1 MVKFYDTNALLIL
14 GSQIFEDE
22 KFYISSISL
31 KELEHIKT
39 LKRKEVAQAIQKA
52 RAYGDLSEN
61 SEYDEAKNEQAEI
74 EGKIA
79 NLEATLENAIVL
91 DDSELGTD
99 KVNVGNKVTVHNID
113 ADEESE
119 YKIVSTAEADPIMG
133 LISDDSP
140 LGKALIGQRKGDS
153 INVETPMGIVKY
165 TITDISK

>member
-1 MVKFYDTNALLIL
+1 MAK
-14 GSQIFEDE
+14 QIIVSHDGLM
-22 KFYISSISL
+22 KL
-31 KELEHIKT
+31 QQELEYLKT
-39 LKRKEVAQAIQKA
+39 VKRKEVAQAIQKA

-99 KVNVGNKVTVHNID
+99 KVNVGNKVKVINID
-113 ADEESE
+113 ADEETE
-119 YKIVSTAEADPIMG
+119 YKIVSTTEADPIMG

-140 LGKALIGQRKGDS
+140 LGKALIGQGKGDS
-153 INVETPMGIVKY
+153 INVETPMGVVKY
-165 TITDISK
+165 TITEISK

>member
-1 MVKFYDTNALLIL
+1 MAKQIIV
-14 GSQIFEDE
+14 SQEG
-22 KFYISSISL
+22 L
-31 KELEHIKT
+31 KKLQQELEYLKT
-39 LKRKEVAQAIQKA
+39 VKRKEVALAIQKA

-79 NLEATLENAIVL
+79 HLEATLENAIVL

-113 ADEESE
+113 DGEETE
-119 YKIVSTAEADPIMG
+119 YKIVSTAEADPIMF

>member
-1 MVKFYDTNALLIL
+1 MAK
-14 GSQIFEDE
+14 QIIVSHEG
-22 KFYISSISL
+22 L
-31 KELEHIKT
+31 KKLQQELEHLKT
-39 LKRKEVAQAIQKA
+39 VKRKEVAQAIQKA

-140 LGKALIGQRKGDS
+140 LGKALIGQRKGGS

>member
-1 MVKFYDTNALLIL
+1 MAK
-14 GSQIFEDE
+14 QIIVSHEG
-22 KFYISSISL
+22 L
-31 KELEHIKT
+31 KKLQQELEHLKT
-39 LKRKEVAQAIQKA
+39 VKRKEVAQAIQKA

-79 NLEATLENAIVL
+79 QLEATLANAIVL

-99 KVNVGNKVTVHNID
+99 KVSVGNKVIVHNID
-113 ADEESE
+113 ADEDTE
-119 YKIVSTAEADPIMG
+119 YKIVSTTEADPLQF

-140 LGKALIGQRKGDS
+140 LGKALIGQKKGDS
-153 INVETPMGIVKY
+153 INVDTPMGVVKY

>member
-1 MVKFYDTNALLIL
+1 MAK
-14 GSQIFEDE
+14 QIIVSKEG
-22 KFYISSISL
+22 L
-31 KELEHIKT
+31 KKLQQELEYLKT
-39 LKRKEVAQAIQKA
+39 VKRKEVALAIQKA

-79 NLEATLENAIVL
+79 HLEETLENAIVL

-99 KVNVGNKVTVHNID
+99 KVNVGNKVKVINID
-113 ADEESE
+113 ADEETE
-119 YKIVSTAEADPIMG
+119 YKIVSTTEADPIMG

-153 INVETPMGIVKY
+153 INVETPMGVVKY
-165 TITDISK
+165 TITEISK

>member
-1 MVKFYDTNALLIL
+1 MAK
-14 GSQIFEDE
+14 QIIVSHEG
-22 KFYISSISL
+22 L
-31 KELEHIKT
+31 KKLQQELEHLKT
-39 LKRKEVAQAIQKA
+39 VKRKEVAQAIQKA

-91 DDSELGTD
+91 DDADLGTD

>member
-1 MVKFYDTNALLIL
+1 MAK
-14 GSQIFEDE
+14 QIIVSHEG
-22 KFYISSISL
+22 L
-31 KELEHIKT
+31 KKLQQELEHLKT
-39 LKRKEVAQAIQKA
+39 VKRKEVAQAIQKA

-91 DDSELGTD
+91 DDADLGTD

-113 ADEESE
+113 EDEETE
-119 YKIVSTAEADPIMG
+119 YKIVSTAEADPMQF

>member
-1 MVKFYDTNALLIL
+1 MAK
-14 GSQIFEDE
+14 QIIVSHEGLQ
-22 KFYISSISL
+22 KL
-31 KELEHIKT
+31 QQELEHLKT
-39 LKRKEVAQAIQKA
+39 VKRKEVAQAIQKA

-99 KVNVGNKVTVHNID
+99 KVNVGNKVKVINID
-113 ADEESE
+113 ADEETE
-119 YKIVSTAEADPIMG
+119 YKIVSTTEADPIMG

-165 TITDISK
+165 TITEISK

>member
-1 MVKFYDTNALLIL
+1 MAK
-14 GSQIFEDE
+14 QIIVSHEG
-22 KFYISSISL
+22 L
-31 KELEHIKT
+31 KKLQQELEHLKT
-39 LKRKEVAQAIQKA
+39 VKRKEVAQAIQKA

-79 NLEATLENAIVL
+79 HLEETLENAIVL
-91 DDSELGTD
+91 DDAELGTD
-99 KVNVGNKVTVHNID
+99 KVSVGNKVTVHNID
-113 ADEESE
+113 EGEETE
-119 YKIVSTAEADPIMG
+119 YKIVSTTEADPIMF

-165 TITDISK
+165 TITNISK

>member
-1 MVKFYDTNALLIL
+1 MAK
-14 GSQIFEDE
+14 QIIVSHEG
-22 KFYISSISL
+22 L
-31 KELEHIKT
+31 KKLQQELEHLKT
-39 LKRKEVAQAIQKA
+39 VKRKEVAQAIQKA

-91 DDSELGTD
+91 DDAELGTD
-99 KVNVGNKVTVHNID
+99 KVNVGNKVSVHNID
-113 ADEESE
+113 TDEDAE
-119 YKIVSTAEADPIMG
+119 YKLVSTAEADPIMG

>member
-1 MVKFYDTNALLIL
+1 MAK
-14 GSQIFEDE
+14 QIIVSHEG
-22 KFYISSISL
+22 L
-31 KELEHIKT
+31 KKLQQELEYLKT
-39 LKRKEVAQAIQKA
+39 VKRKEVAQAIQKA

-91 DDSELGTD
+91 DDAELGTD
-99 KVNVGNKVTVHNID
+99 KVSVGNKVTVHNID

-153 INVETPMGIVKY
+153 VNVETPMGIVKY

>member
-1 MVKFYDTNALLIL
+1 MAK
-14 GSQIFEDE
+14 QIIVSKEG
-22 KFYISSISL
+22 L
-31 KELEHIKT
+31 KKLQQELEHLKT
-39 LKRKEVAQAIQKA
+39 VKRKEVALAIQKA

-79 NLEATLENAIVL
+79 HLEETLENAIVL

-99 KVNVGNKVTVHNID
+99 KVNVGNKVMVHNID
-113 ADEESE
+113 TDEDCE
-119 YKIVSTAEADPIMG
+119 YKIVSTTEADPIMG

-153 INVETPMGIVKY
+153 INVETPMGVVKY
-165 TITDISK
+165 TITEISK

>member
-1 MVKFYDTNALLIL
+1 MAK
-14 GSQIFEDE
+14 QIIVSHEGLS
-22 KFYISSISL
+22 KL
-31 KELEHIKT
+31 QQELEHLKT
-39 LKRKEVAQAIQKA
+39 VKRKEVAQAIQKA

-79 NLEATLENAIVL
+79 HLEETLENAIVL

-113 ADEESE
+113 DEEETE
-119 YKIVSTAEADPIMG
+119 YKIVSTAEADPMMF

-140 LGKALIGQRKGDS
+140 LGKALIGQKKGDS

-165 TITDISK
+165 TITNISK